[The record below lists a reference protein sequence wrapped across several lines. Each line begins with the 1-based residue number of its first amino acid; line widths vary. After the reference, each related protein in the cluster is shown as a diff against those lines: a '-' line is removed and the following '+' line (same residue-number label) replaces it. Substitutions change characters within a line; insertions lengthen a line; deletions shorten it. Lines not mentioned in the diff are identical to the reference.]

1 MATSSLLFRRPSLHG
16 SLRAGV
22 CAVPVVSWFTCSL
35 SSYVREIILPWFSRR
50 KMAGVR
56 AEGEEERK
64 EEED

>member
-1 MATSSLLFRRPSLHG
+1 MSGLFFRLPSLHE

-35 SSYVREIILPWFSRR
+35 SSYFREIILSWFSRR

-64 EEED
+64 KEED